1 MHTEC
6 KNTFVIG
13 CKNMNIGLSVEHL
26 HGKKTGVGQYGFNL
40 ALNLAKIDKDNKY
53 SLFCPSPLD
62 KGDVDRLSDYPN
74 IKVLDKN
81 LLEKSIPNDVILIP
95 LWLHLYLPYLCK
107 KSGVDVY
114 FNTGSIW
121 PLFPFRLA
129 KRQLVFIH
137 DVIPLLFPECYYKHT
152 RYYYRLSRAIHLNTY
167 DQILVN
173 SESTKRDLV
182 DHLGVPQERILVTLL
197 GRDDRFMRID
207 DISKNQRVKEKYS
220 LPESYLLFTGTLEPR
235 KNITGLLEA
244 YGKAKARESLKL
256 VITGKKGWLYKE
268 IFQTVKRLNLKDR
281 VVFTGFAD
289 DDDLPSI
296 YSMAKVFVY
305 PSLYEGFGLP
315 VLEAMAC
322 GVPVITSDVPS
333 LREVAGEAAV
343 LVDPRNVQA
352 MANSIDEVVFGT
364 DQNYQLLSR
373 ASVARAASFT
383 WERTAQQTLAVILG

>member
-1 MHTEC
+1 
-6 KNTFVIG
+6 
-13 CKNMNIGLSVEHL
+13 MNIALSIEHL

-40 ALNLAKIDKDNKY
+40 ALNLAKIDNNNKY
-53 SLFCPSPLD
+53 FLFSPSPLD
-62 KGDVDRLSDYPN
+62 KGDIDRVSAYPN
-74 IKVLDKN
+74 VKVLDKN
-81 LLEKSIPNDVILIP
+81 LLEKTIPNDVILIP

-107 KSGVDVY
+107 KFGVDVY

-121 PLFPFRLA
+121 PLLPFRLA

-167 DQILVN
+167 DQILAN
-173 SESTKRDLV
+173 SETTKRDLV
-182 DHLGVPQERILVTLL
+182 DHLRVSPERISVTLL
-197 GRDDRFMRID
+197 GKDDRFRRID
-207 DISKNQRVKEKYS
+207 DISQNKRVREKYG

-244 YGKAKARESLKL
+244 YGKSRSRERLKL
-256 VITGKKGWLYKE
+256 VITGKKGWLYDK
-268 IFQTVKRLNLKDR
+268 IFETVKRLNLQDS

-322 GVPVITSDVPS
+322 GVPVVTSHVPS
-333 LREVAGEAAV
+333 LREVTGEAAI
-343 LVDPRNVQA
+343 LVDPQNVEA
-352 MANSIDEVVFGT
+352 LAESMDEVVFGSE
-364 DQNYQLLSR
+364 QNYQRLSR
-373 ASVARAASFT
+373 ASVAQAAQFT
-383 WERTAQQTLAVILG
+383 WERTAQQTLAVLFG

>member
-1 MHTEC
+1 M
-6 KNTFVIG
+6 IG

-40 ALNLAKIDKDNKY
+40 ALNLAKLDHHNNY
-53 SLFCPSPLD
+53 LLFCPSPLD
-62 KGDVDRLSDYPN
+62 KGDIDRLSDCPN
-74 IKVLDKN
+74 VKVFDKN
-81 LLEKSIPNDVILIP
+81 LLEKSIRNDVILIP
-95 LWLHLYLPYLCK
+95 LWLHVYLPYLCK
-107 KSGVDVY
+107 KSGVEVF

-137 DVIPLLFPECYYKHT
+137 DMIPLLFPEYYYKHT

-173 SESTKRDLV
+173 SETTKRDLV
-182 DHLGVPQERILVTLL
+182 DHLKVPQEKIRVTLL
-197 GRDDRFMRID
+197 GRDDRFTRIED
-207 DISKNQRVKEKYS
+207 SAKNQRVREKYG

-235 KNITGLLEA
+235 KNITGLLEG
-244 YGKAKARESLKL
+244 YGKSRSRKRLKL
-256 VITGKKGWLYKE
+256 VITGKKGWLYDE
-268 IFQTVKRLNLKDR
+268 IFETLKRLNLKER
-281 VVFTGFAD
+281 VVFTDFVD

-322 GVPVITSDVPS
+322 GVPVITSAVPS
-333 LREVAGEAAV
+333 LREVTGEAAI
-343 LVDPRNVQA
+343 LVEPHNVEA
-352 MANSIDEVVFGT
+352 LAKSIDAVVFGT
-364 DQNYQLLSR
+364 EENYLQLSS
-373 ASVARAASFT
+373 ASVARAAMFT
-383 WERTAQQTLAVILG
+383 WERTAQQTLPVIFG

>member
-1 MHTEC
+1 
-6 KNTFVIG
+6 
-13 CKNMNIGLSVEHL
+13 MNIGLSIEHL

-40 ALNLAKIDKDNKY
+40 ALNLAKIDNNNRY
-53 SLFCPSPLD
+53 FLFSPSPLQ
-62 KGDVDRLSDYPN
+62 KGDLDRLSAYPH
-74 IKVLDKN
+74 IKVLDQN
-81 LLEKSIPNDVILIP
+81 VLESYISNDVILIP
-95 LWLHLYLPYLCK
+95 LWLHLYLPHLCK
-107 KSGVDVY
+107 KTGVDL
-114 FNTGSIW
+114 FLNTGSIW
-121 PLFPFRLA
+121 PLLPFRLA

-167 DQILVN
+167 DEILVN
-173 SESTKRDLV
+173 SETTKRDLV
-182 DHLGVPQERILVTLL
+182 YHLGVNQKRIYVTPL

-207 DISKNQRVKEKYS
+207 DLSKNQRVRKKYG

-244 YGKAKARESLKL
+244 YGNARARESLKL

-268 IFQTVKRLNLKDR
+268 IFETVKQLNLTDR

-322 GVPVITSDVPS
+322 GVPVITSHMSS
-333 LREVAGEAAV
+333 LREVTGEAAI
-343 LVDPRNVQA
+343 LVDPQNVEA
-352 MANSIDEVVFGT
+352 LAKSIDDIVFST
-364 DQNYQLLSR
+364 KENYERLSR
-373 ASVARAASFT
+373 ASVARAAKFT
-383 WERTAQQTLAVILG
+383 WEKTAQQTLAVLFG

>member
-1 MHTEC
+1 
-6 KNTFVIG
+6 
-13 CKNMNIGLSVEHL
+13 MNIGISIEHL

-40 ALNLAKIDKDNKY
+40 ALNLAKIDNNNNY
-53 SLFCPSPLD
+53 FLFSPSPLD

-74 IKVLDKN
+74 VKVLDKN
-81 LLEKSIPNDVILIP
+81 FLEKSIPADVILIP

-107 KSGVDVY
+107 KFGVDVF

-121 PLFPFRLA
+121 PLLPFRLA

-173 SESTKRDLV
+173 SETTKRDLV
-182 DHLGVPQERILVTLL
+182 DHLEVPQEKILVTLL
-197 GRDDRFMRID
+197 GRDDRFIRID
-207 DISKNQRVKEKYS
+207 DISKNQRVREKYS

-244 YGKAKARESLKL
+244 YGKSRSRQRLKL
-256 VITGKKGWLYKE
+256 VITGKKGWLYEK
-268 IFQTVKRLNLKDR
+268 IFETVKRLNLEDR

-322 GVPVITSDVPS
+322 GVPVITSHVRS
-333 LREVAGEAAV
+333 LSEVTGEAAI
-343 LVDPRNVQA
+343 LVDPQNVEA
-352 MANSIDEVVFGT
+352 LAKSIDEVVFST
-364 DQNYQLLSR
+364 EQNYERLSR
-373 ASVARAASFT
+373 ASVARAAKFT
-383 WERTAQQTLAVILG
+383 WESTARETLSVLLK

>member
-1 MHTEC
+1 
-6 KNTFVIG
+6 
-13 CKNMNIGLSVEHL
+13 MNIGLSIEHL

-40 ALNLAKIDKDNKY
+40 ALNLAKIDNNNNY
-53 SLFCPSPLD
+53 FLFSPSPLA
-62 KGDVDRLSDYPN
+62 KGDVDRVSGYSN
-74 IKVLDKN
+74 IKLLDHN
-81 LLEKSIPNDVILIP
+81 FFEKSISNDIILIP

-121 PLFPFRLA
+121 PLLPFRLA
-129 KRQLVFIH
+129 ERQLVFIH

-152 RYYYRLSRAIHLNTY
+152 RYYYRLSRKIHLNTY

-173 SESTKRDLV
+173 SETTKSDLV
-182 DHLGVPQERILVTLL
+182 DHLGVPQERISVTLL

-207 DISKNQRVKEKYS
+207 DIAKNQRVREKYG

-244 YGKAKARESLKL
+244 YGKGRARKSLKL
-256 VITGKKGWLYKE
+256 VITGKKGWLYDE
-268 IFQTVKRLNLKDR
+268 IFETVKKLNLQDR
-281 VVFTGFAD
+281 VVFTGFVED
-289 DDDLPSI
+289 HDLPSI

-322 GVPVITSDVPS
+322 GVPVVASNVRSIQ
-333 LREVAGEAAV
+333 EVTGQAAI
-343 LVDPRNVQA
+343 LVDPQNVEA
-352 MANSIDEVVFGT
+352 LAESIDQVVFSAEHIYK
-364 DQNYQLLSR
+364 QLSR
-373 ASVARAASFT
+373 ASVARAAQFT
-383 WERTAQQTLAVILG
+383 WEKTAQQTMAVILE

>member
-1 MHTEC
+1 
-6 KNTFVIG
+6 
-13 CKNMNIGLSVEHL
+13 MNIGLGLEHL

-40 ALNLAKIDKDNKY
+40 ALNLAKIDKENKY
-53 SLFCPSPLD
+53 FLFSPSPLE
-62 KGDVDRLSDYPN
+62 KGDIDRLSDYPN
-74 IKVLDKN
+74 VKVLDRN
-81 LLEKSIPNDVILIP
+81 LLEKTIPNDVILIP

-107 KSGVDVY
+107 KSAVDLF

-121 PLFPFRLA
+121 PLLPFKLA

-152 RYYYRLSRAIHLNTY
+152 RYYYRVSRAIHLNTY

-173 SESTKRDLV
+173 SETTKRDLV
-182 DHLGVPQERILVTLL
+182 HHLGVPQERISVTLL
-197 GRDDRFMRID
+197 GKDDRFMRID
-207 DISKNQRVKEKYS
+207 DIAKNQRVREKYG
-220 LPESYLLFTGTLEPR
+220 LPQSYLLFTGTLEPR

-244 YGKAKARESLKL
+244 YGNTRAREILKL

-268 IFQTVKRLNLKDR
+268 IFETVKRLNLKDR

-289 DDDLPSI
+289 DPDLPSI

-322 GVPVITSDVPS
+322 GVPVITSRVRS
-333 LREVAGEAAV
+333 LREVTGEAAV
-343 LVDPRNVQA
+343 LVDPHNVEA
-352 MANSIDEVVFGT
+352 LAKSIDTVVFSS
-364 DQNYQLLSR
+364 DQAYEQLSR
-373 ASVARAASFT
+373 ASVAQAAKFS
-383 WERTAQQTLAVILG
+383 WERTAQQTLAVIFD

>member
-1 MHTEC
+1 
-6 KNTFVIG
+6 
-13 CKNMNIGLSVEHL
+13 MNIGLSIEHL

-40 ALNLAKIDKDNKY
+40 ALNLAKIDNSNNY
-53 SLFCPSPLD
+53 LIFSPSRLD
-62 KGDVDRLSDYPN
+62 KSDADRLSDYPN

-81 LLEKSIPNDVILIP
+81 LLGQSVGNDFILIP

-107 KSGVDVY
+107 KFAVDVY

-121 PLFPFRLA
+121 PLLPFKLA
-129 KRQLVFIH
+129 KRQIVFIH

-152 RYYYRLSRAIHLNTY
+152 LYYYRLSRAVHLNTY

-173 SESTKRDLV
+173 SETTKRDLV
-182 DHLGVPQERILVTLL
+182 HHLGVPQERIFVTLL
-197 GRDDRFMRID
+197 GRDDRFVRID
-207 DISKNQRVKEKYS
+207 EISERQRVREKYG

-244 YGKAKARESLKL
+244 YGKARARESLHL

-268 IFQTVKRLNLKDR
+268 IFATVRQLNLKER
-281 VVFTGFAD
+281 VIFTGFVNDA
-289 DDDLPSI
+289 DLPSL

-322 GVPVITSDVPS
+322 GVPVITSRVRS
-333 LREVAGEAAV
+333 LHEVTGEAAI
-343 LVDPRNVQA
+343 LVDPRNVEDLA
-352 MANSIDEVVFGT
+352 KSIDAVVFGT
-364 DQNYQLLSR
+364 EENYQRLSR
-373 ASVARAASFT
+373 ASLARAANFT
-383 WERTAQQTLAVILG
+383 WERTAQQTLPVISG